1 MHRNSS
7 SFSTIWRL
15 SCLILIASLL
25 LASCTG
31 GGTKK
36 QEVTFMV
43 FGDPAEAAAYE
54 ALVAAFEAEY
64 PDIDILFSALPS
76 QNDYNQR
83 LAAGFSGG
91 SPPDVMLLNYRRFA
105 LFAAQKALEPLDAY
119 FERST
124 LLDPGAFYPQPLSA
138 FKFQQQQW
146 CIPQNVSS
154 LVVYYNLDLFDAAGL
169 SYPSQDWSQEDF
181 MAAARALTRDVD
193 GDGKIDQY
201 GVGIEPSLMRL
212 APFVWQAG
220 GDIVDNAQQP
230 TRLSLDSPAALAAFQ
245 WFVDLQVKEGM
256 TPDMAAETAEASENR
271 FLNGRL
277 GMYFNSR
284 RGTPTYRTISDFA
297 WDVAPLPKGQQA
309 ASILHSDGY
318 CMAAAAK
325 NKEAAWKFIEYA
337 NSSAGQTLI
346 AKSGRTVPSL
356 SAVAES
362 PDFLDPKLAPPSSR
376 VFLDVI
382 PSLRG
387 LPLMSTWPAIEEIAN
402 REIERAFYGEI
413 SVSEAAAAAAAQTQ
427 TYFEQA
433 FAKP

>member
-1 MHRNSS
+1 MPRNSS
-7 SFSTIWRL
+7 SLPTIWRL

-54 ALVAAFEAEY
+54 ALVAAFEIEN

-76 QNDYNQR
+76 QGDYNQR

-124 LLDPGAFYPQPLSA
+124 LLDPDVFYPQPLSV
-138 FKFQQQQW
+138 FKFQEQVW

-169 SYPSQDWSQEDF
+169 SYPSQGWSQDEF
-181 MAAARALTRDVD
+181 VAAARALTRDVD

-245 WFVDLQVKEGM
+245 WFVDLQVKEGAA
-256 TPDMAAETAEASENR
+256 PDMAAETAEASENR

-284 RGTPTYRTISDFA
+284 RGTPTYRTISGFA

-325 NKEAAWKFIEYA
+325 NKDAAWKFIEYA
-337 NSSAGQTLI
+337 NSSEGQTLI

-356 SAVAES
+356 VAVAES
-362 PDFLDPKLAPPSSR
+362 PAFLDPKLAPPSSR

-413 SVSEAAAAAAAQTQ
+413 SVSEAATAAAANTQ